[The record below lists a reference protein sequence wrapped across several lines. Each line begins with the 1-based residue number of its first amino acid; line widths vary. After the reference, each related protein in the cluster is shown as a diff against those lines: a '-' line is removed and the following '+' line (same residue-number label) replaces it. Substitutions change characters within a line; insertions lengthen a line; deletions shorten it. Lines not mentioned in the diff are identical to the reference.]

1 MLELIPRGLNID
13 FVGKA
18 KFCITLSLLI
28 ILLGIGSIIVH
39 GGLNEGIDF
48 SGGTLLQLRFSQP
61 ADLHK
66 VREGMG
72 LAAAVSPILNA
83 EDNGV
88 ILVLASRHRTGEQQE
103 KTSEQH
109 VANHGCNLPTGDKA
123 PNKPRRIGRGWAK
136 WSRNHAIR

>member
-48 SGGTLLQLRFSQP
+48 
-61 ADLHK
+61 
-66 VREGMG
+66 
-72 LAAAVSPILNA
+72 
-83 EDNGV
+83 
-88 ILVLASRHRTGEQQE
+88 
-103 KTSEQH
+103 
-109 VANHGCNLPTGDKA
+109 
-123 PNKPRRIGRGWAK
+123 
-136 WSRNHAIR
+136 